1 MFYQL
6 IAFSVKVINRRGKL
20 NTIRG
25 MFTTKIDLSD
35 RLSDYEL
42 YKIAKKYVAK
52 NVLKTSVDNLPSN
65 TQIVL
70 VDVIDV
76 NEGENIKDVVA
87 NYAVHFMLKELVDK

>member
-20 NTIRG
+20 DTIRG
-25 MFTTKIDLSD
+25 MFTAQIDLSN
-35 RLSDYEL
+35 RLSDYDL
-42 YKIAKKYVAK
+42 YKIAKKHIAK

-65 TQIVL
+65 TKIIL

-76 NEGENIKDVVA
+76 DEGENIKDVIA
-87 NYAVHFMLKELVDK
+87 DYAVHFMLKEIVSK